1 MVFKL
6 FSWNLKVNL
15 IIMIKRDLEQRL
27 IQSLKNMPV
36 VVILGPRQAGKTTLA
51 LDLAK
56 NTLGKPIHYLDL
68 ELDSDLA
75 KLDDAESYLRRF
87 ENQLLVIDEVQRKPE
102 LFPVLR
108 ALVDLRKRNGERAG
122 HFLLLGSA
130 SRDLLQQSSESLAGR
145 IRYLELNPFSIDE
158 LNVNDPLGFNVEK
171 LWFRGG
177 FPDSYLADSEVD
189 SLNWRRDF
197 ISTYVEKDI
206 PLFGPQVPATR
217 MKRFWSML
225 AHYHGQ
231 KAVLTEI
238 AKSLEVSHTTAR
250 TYLDILQDFF
260 MVRQLHPWSGNTK
273 KRLVKTPKVFIRDT
287 GLLHSLLNI
296 TSFDQLLGH
305 PAVGVSWEGFVLEN
319 ILNYIPDN
327 WSASYYRS
335 SNQAEIDLVLEFGT
349 KEVWAVEIKKSSAP
363 TIRSG
368 FHRAC
373 EDIAATKKH
382 IVYSGS
388 DRFPMRGD
396 IEVVGV
402 IEFLKMIAKAE

>member
-1 MVFKL
+1 
-6 FSWNLKVNL
+6 
-15 IIMIKRDLEQRL
+15 MIQRILEEKL
-27 IQSLKNMPV
+27 IQSLQTMPV
-36 VVILGPRQAGKTTLA
+36 VVILGPRQVGKTTLA
-51 LDLAK
+51 LELAK
-56 NTLGKPIHYLDL
+56 SAVEKPIHYLDL
-68 ELDSDLA
+68 ELNSDLA

-130 SRDLLQQSSESLAGR
+130 SRDLLQQSSETLAGR
-145 IRYLELNPFSIDE
+145 IRYLELSPFSVPE
-158 LNVNDPLGFNVEK
+158 LSQNDPLGFNLEK

-177 FPDSYLADSEVD
+177 FPDSYLAESE
-189 SLNWRRDF
+189 SESQNWRRDF

-206 PLFGPQVPATR
+206 PLFGPSVPATR

-231 KAVLTEI
+231 QVVLTEI
-238 AKSLEVSHTTAR
+238 GKSLEVSHTTAR

-260 MVRQLHPWSGNTK
+260 MVRQVHPWSGNTK
-273 KRLVKTPKVFIRDT
+273 KRLVKTPKVYIRDT

-296 TSFDQLLGH
+296 SSFDQLLGH
-305 PAVGVSWEGFVLEN
+305 PAVGASWEGFVMEN
-319 ILNYIPDN
+319 ILNQLSPN
-327 WSASYYRS
+327 WTASYYRS
-335 SNQAEIDLVLEFGT
+335 SNQAEINLVLEHGS
-349 KEVWAVEIKKSSAP
+349 KEVWGVEIKKSSAP
-363 TIRSG
+363 TISSG

-373 EDIAATKKH
+373 EDIGATKKYV
-382 IVYSGS
+382 VYSGS

-396 IEVVGV
+396 IEVVGL
-402 IEFLKMIAKAE
+402 IEFLGMISGVV

>member
-1 MVFKL
+1 MIQRILEEKL
-6 FSWNLKVNL
+6 
-15 IIMIKRDLEQRL
+15 ID
-27 IQSLKNMPV
+27 SLKNMPV
-36 VVILGPRQAGKTTLA
+36 VVILGPRQVGKTTLA

-56 NTLGKPIHYLDL
+56 TALDKPIHYLDL
-68 ELDSDLA
+68 ELNSDLA
-75 KLDDAESYLRRF
+75 KLDDAESYLKRF
-87 ENQLLVIDEVQRKPE
+87 ESQLLVIDEVQRKPE
-102 LFPVLR
+102 LFPVIR

-145 IRYLELNPFSIDE
+145 IRYLELNPFSANE
-158 LNVNDPLGFNVEK
+158 LNLNDPLGFNLEK

-177 FPDSYLADSEVD
+177 FPDSYLADSEIQ
-189 SLNWRRDF
+189 SQNWRRDF

-231 KAVLTEI
+231 QAVMTEI

-250 TYLDILQDFF
+250 NYLDILQDFF

-273 KRLVKTPKVFIRDT
+273 KRLVKTPKVYIRDT
-287 GLLHSLLNI
+287 GLLHSLLNVS
-296 TSFDQLLGH
+296 SFDQLLGH
-305 PAVGVSWEGFVLEN
+305 PAVGASWEGFVMEN
-319 ILNYIPDN
+319 ILNQLPTD

-349 KEVWAVEIKKSSAP
+349 NEVWGIEIKKSSAP

-373 EDIAATKKH
+373 EDIGVTKKYV
-382 IVYSGS
+382 VYSGA

-396 IEVVGV
+396 IEAVGL
-402 IEFLKMIAKAE
+402 IEFLGMISNAEK

>member
-1 MVFKL
+1 MITRILQGKL
-6 FSWNLKVNL
+6 
-15 IIMIKRDLEQRL
+15 ID
-27 IQSLKNMPV
+27 SLKNMPV
-36 VVILGPRQAGKTTLA
+36 VVILGPRQVGKTTLA
-51 LDLAK
+51 LYLA
-56 NTLGKPIHYLDL
+56 NTALNKPIHYLDL
-68 ELDSDLA
+68 ELNSDLA

-102 LFPVLR
+102 LFPVIR

-145 IRYLELNPFSIDE
+145 IRYLELNPFSANE
-158 LNVNDPLGFNVEK
+158 LNLNDPLGFNLEK

-177 FPDSYLADSEVD
+177 FPDSYLAESETQ
-189 SLNWRRDF
+189 SQNWRRDF

-231 KAVLTEI
+231 QAALTEI
-238 AKSLEVSHTTAR
+238 GKSLEVSHTTAR

-260 MVRQLHPWSGNTK
+260 MVRQVHPWSGNTK
-273 KRLVKTPKVFIRDT
+273 KRLVKTPKVYIRDT

-296 TSFDQLLGH
+296 SSFDQLLGH
-305 PAVGVSWEGFVLEN
+305 PALGASWEGFVMEN
-319 ILNYIPDN
+319 ILNHLPAN
-327 WSASYYRS
+327 WAASYYRS
-335 SNQAEIDLVLEFGT
+335 SNGAEIDLVLEFGSN
-349 KEVWAVEIKKSSAP
+349 EVWGIEIKKSSAP
-363 TIRSG
+363 TINSG

-373 EDIAATKKH
+373 EDINATKKYV
-382 IVYSGS
+382 VYSGADS
-388 DRFPMRGD
+388 FPMRGE
-396 IEVVGV
+396 IEAVGL
-402 IEFLKMIAKAE
+402 IEFLGLIPQVE